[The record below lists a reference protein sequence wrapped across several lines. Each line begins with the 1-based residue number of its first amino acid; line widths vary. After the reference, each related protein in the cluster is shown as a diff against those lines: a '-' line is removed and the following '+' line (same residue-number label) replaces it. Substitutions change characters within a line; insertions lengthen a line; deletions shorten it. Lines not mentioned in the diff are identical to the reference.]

1 MKLRASVLACVTAFL
16 PLQNACAAEPGWP
29 QSIAIATAS
38 PGGTYDVY
46 GQALADILGKE
57 LGIEVTA
64 RGHRVRPDDPKYALP
79 LRPSADCG
87 EGSQTRRWRKR
98 DSNQWSHFKEDSRA
112 PSSALR
118 FLAPGCARRDRFFR
132 RDPAAVST
140 SCCGDAGRL
149 RSRASAMFRL
159 KAKWVIETRCATAV
173 LARRQYPSSRECLPR
188 PHYKQHQ

>member
-1 MKLRASVLACVTAFL
+1 MKLRASVLACVTAF
-16 PLQNACAAEPGWP
+16 LQNACAAEPGWP

-87 EGSQTRRWRKR
+87 EGSQTRRWRET
-98 DSNQWSHFKEDSRA
+98 DSNRWFRDELA
-112 PSSALR
+112 PST
-118 FLAPGCARRDRFFR
+118 ARRWCD
-132 RDPAAVST
+132 AA
-140 SCCGDAGRL
+140 
-149 RSRASAMFRL
+149 
-159 KAKWVIETRCATAV
+159 
-173 LARRQYPSSRECLPR
+173 
-188 PHYKQHQ
+188 

>member
-87 EGSQTRRWRKR
+87 EARRLAAGASRIRTFGPAKMVRRSEATSVGLFWPHLSAKR
-98 DSNQWSHFKEDSRA
+98 PTYLVRGIDVSNPS
-112 PSSALR
+112 PSSGESASEPALT
-118 FLAPGCARRDRFFR
+118 L
-132 RDPAAVST
+132 T
-140 SCCGDAGRL
+140 SGG
-149 RSRASAMFRL
+149 
-159 KAKWVIETRCATAV
+159 
-173 LARRQYPSSRECLPR
+173 
-188 PHYKQHQ
+188 

>member
-87 EGSQTRRWRKR
+87 EARRLAAGASRIRTSGPTSKR
-98 DSNQWSHFKEDSRA
+98 TAVRRA
-112 PSSALR
+112 RPFVFWHPA
-118 FLAPGCARRDRFFR
+118 APRRDRVSR

-149 RSRASAMFRL
+149 RSRASAKCFD
-159 KAKWVIETRCATAV
+159 
-173 LARRQYPSSRECLPR
+173 
-188 PHYKQHQ
+188 